1 MSDQRVKIK
10 FRNAHLASVNRAL
23 LMEFRCK
30 KGIVNLIGWIAEQ
43 ADKYYGILLR
53 SSDDVPAL
61 LEAVKEDYYD
71 DIGEWLQS
79 LMRTELIAREIEKNV
94 K

>member
-1 MSDQRVKIK
+1 MSGQRVKIK
-10 FRNAHLASVNRAL
+10 FRNVHLASVNRAL

-30 KGIVNLIGWIAEQ
+30 MGIVNLISWIAEQ
-43 ADKYYGILLR
+43 ADAQYGILLR

-61 LEAVKEDYYD
+61 QAAVKEDYYD

-79 LMRTELIAREIEKNV
+79 LMRIELISKEIK
-94 K
+94 KSIK